1 MISTTISNLKDEVI
15 IKINKSDFSEE
26 FVQNIIEK
34 INLEKLTNKSKLTEK
49 HIYSLKDD
57 IKTFWNENEAQY
69 YKSSQ

>member
-1 MISTTISNLKDEVI
+1 MISTSISNLKDEVI

-34 INLEKLTNKSKLTEK
+34 INLEKLTNKSKLTEA
-49 HIYSLKDD
+49 HIYSLKED

-69 YKSSQ
+69 YKSSK